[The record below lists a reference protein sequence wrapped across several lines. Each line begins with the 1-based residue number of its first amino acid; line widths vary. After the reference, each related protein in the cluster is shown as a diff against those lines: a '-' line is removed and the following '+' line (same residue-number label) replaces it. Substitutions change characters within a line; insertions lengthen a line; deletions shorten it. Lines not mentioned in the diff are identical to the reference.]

1 MNLVINMAWNYEKI
15 EDTRDPPA
23 DLRENFKNWQFP
35 VISKDGT
42 TKYGWRVFGWDEKR
56 PSNLKIGY
64 GSDISTFTVIFAHD
78 GVTIEPYVQIG
89 PHSSIMSRSTIDNKF
104 GAIVLK
110 RNCRI
115 GAYSTIMPNVTIGEN
130 AVIGAYSFVTHDIP
144 ANKTAYG
151 IPCKIKD

>member
-1 MNLVINMAWNYEKI
+1 MACNYEKI

-23 DLRENFKNWQFP
+23 DFRENFKNWQFP

-42 TKYGWRVFGWDEKR
+42 TKYGWRVFGLDESR
-56 PSNLKIGY
+56 PSALKIGY
-64 GSDISTFTVIFAHD
+64 GSDISTFTAIFVHA

-89 PHSSIMSRSTIDNKF
+89 PHSSIISKSTIDNKF
-104 GAIVLK
+104 GTIVLK

-130 AVIGAYSFVTHDIP
+130 AVIGAYSFVTNDIP
-144 ANKTAYG
+144 ANKIAYG
-151 IPCKIKD
+151 IPCKIKE